1 MGDRGPELNFKSG
14 KVVKNELE
22 KYQVL
27 VTGIRDTV
35 RKKAPAIPKFQK
47 SGNGAVR
54 ILLYPL
60 CKEADEWLGRL
71 SSFRKTNMFDG
82 DSRGVDDIVDYEFTF
97 AITPGGSRIITYVQ
111 DGKKQKCDCYAY
123 SASKIAHCSL
133 AQDQGVG
140 LISGLKLEGDYLEEA
155 NGYAAHLGAI
165 CVEVEGYCDVYVCVS
180 GAKQEEDL
188 ECAKEAI
195 KVIVDFFN
203 NQGKLKINV
212 PVFLTEGGE
221 R

>member
-1 MGDRGPELNFKSG
+1 MIAVTDLDGVINRLPLSVIPILRSG
-14 KVVKNELE
+14 
-22 KYQVL
+22 
-27 VTGIRDTV
+27 
-35 RKKAPAIPKFQK
+35 
-47 SGNGAVR
+47 S
-54 ILLYPL
+54 
-60 CKEADEWLGRL
+60 
-71 SSFRKTNMFDG
+71 
-82 DSRGVDDIVDYEFTF
+82 
-97 AITPGGSRIITYVQ
+97 
-111 DGKKQKCDCYAY
+111 

-203 NQGKLKINV
+203 NQGKFKINV